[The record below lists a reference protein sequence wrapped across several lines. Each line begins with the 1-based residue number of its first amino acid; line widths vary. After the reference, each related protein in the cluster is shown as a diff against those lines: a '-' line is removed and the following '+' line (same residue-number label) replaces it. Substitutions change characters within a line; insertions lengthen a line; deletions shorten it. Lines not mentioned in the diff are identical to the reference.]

1 MKPLPPLPLA
11 SEPTPEGEQT
21 LIPGVRPVS
30 LRERIEAQMAAPLRP
45 RVVQKPPTIGLF
57 DEDARNQLS
66 LF

>member
-1 MKPLPPLPLA
+1 MNAPAPLPLA

-30 LRERIEAQMAAPLRP
+30 LRDRLLLRLAAPMAP
-45 RVVQKPPTIGLF
+45 RVPQKPLDIGLF